1 VGEPL
6 KRSVRWL
13 PLIKLGSAM
22 NHKDLPERWV
32 GKLKA
37 HLRRELGVNRDT
49 LSAEDFHHSLKINF
63 EDGSYAF
70 FGSAFYLLDRELNEA
85 AVFTEH
91 CGYHIFPLLG
101 TNLELFESKWTDV
114 GPKK

>member
-1 VGEPL
+1 
-6 KRSVRWL
+6 
-13 PLIKLGSAM
+13 M
-22 NHKDLPERWV
+22 NHKDLPERWA

-37 HLRRELGVNRDT
+37 YLREELGVNRET
-49 LSAEDFHHSLKINF
+49 LSAEDFHYSLKINF

-70 FGSAFYLLDRELNEA
+70 FGYAFYLLDRDLNEV

-114 GPKK
+114 GAV